1 MNMYLPGQAETA
13 LNTDETP
20 VGCVFVNNGKVIGRG
35 MNYTNETLNVRLIL
49 LLCCLSTYVLY

>member
-1 MNMYLPGQAETA
+1 MYLPGQAETA